1 MKSIIQNNEIDIIL
15 NDISEKV
22 KPVDSHELKI
32 FKQVAELQSVSRAA
46 EKLGYVQPNVSQRI
60 KNLEEELGVRLFL
73 RNNRGVTLTEEG
85 KKLLD
90 YTNKILQLIDEAKT
104 AVNPN
109 KWRESL
115 KIGATQTISAVKIPH
130 LLSSFFKEYN
140 NIDVKVR
147 TSNKIKL
154 EEMLFYGEVDGIF
167 VHSSQSSSEC
177 EIVYSYFEKIVLIS
191 PNLNSNDR
199 QSNYKLLV
207 NSDKNCIY
215 RKQLL
220 DLPKE
225 SNFHSSN
232 IIEFDTLESIIQA
245 VHDGLGIS
253 IIPAD
258 IAETR
263 KATQEIIFTELPK
276 KIKIDFLIKSRK
288 QQSPSLKKFIRFL
301 QLNN

>member
-1 MKSIIQNNEIDIIL
+1 ME
-15 NDISEKV
+15 
-22 KPVDSHELKI
+22 SHELKI

-115 KIGATQTISAVKIPH
+115 KIGASQTISAVKIPH

-154 EEMLFYGEVDGIF
+154 EEMLFYGEVDG
-167 VHSSQSSSEC
+167 
-177 EIVYSYFEKIVLIS
+177 
-191 PNLNSNDR
+191 DR
-199 QSNYKLLV
+199 
-207 NSDKNCIY
+207 
-215 RKQLL
+215 
-220 DLPKE
+220 
-225 SNFHSSN
+225 
-232 IIEFDTLESIIQA
+232 
-245 VHDGLGIS
+245 
-253 IIPAD
+253 
-258 IAETR
+258 
-263 KATQEIIFTELPK
+263 
-276 KIKIDFLIKSRK
+276 KSVV
-288 QQSPSLKKFIRFL
+288 
-301 QLNN
+301 

>member
-1 MKSIIQNNEIDIIL
+1 ME
-15 NDISEKV
+15 
-22 KPVDSHELKI
+22 SHELKI
-32 FKQVAELQSVSRAA
+32 FKHVAGLQSISKAA

-60 KNLEEELGVRLFL
+60 KNLENELGVRLFM

-90 YTNKILQLIDEAKT
+90 YTNEILQLIDEAKT

-109 KWRESL
+109 KWREPL
-115 KIGATQTISAVKIPH
+115 KIGASQTISAVKIPH
-130 LLSSFFKEYN
+130 LLSSFLKEYN

-147 TSNKIKL
+147 TNNNLTL

-167 VHSSQSSSEC
+167 VNSSKNITNC
-177 EIVYSYFEKIVLIS
+177 DIIYSYFEKIVLIT
-191 PNLNSNDR
+191 PKLNPFDINS
-199 QSNYKLLV
+199 SYTLIV
-207 NSDKNCIY
+207 NSDVNCIY

-220 DLPKE
+220 ELSKE

-232 IIEFDTLESIIQA
+232 IIEFDSLESIIQA

-258 IAETR
+258 IAENR
-263 KATQEIIFTELPK
+263 KGTKEIIFTELPK
-276 KIKIDFLIKSRK
+276 RIQVDFLIKNKK
-288 QQSPSLKKFIRFL
+288 QQTPGLKKFIRFL
-301 QLNN
+301 QINNNKS

>member
-1 MKSIIQNNEIDIIL
+1 MIPTRR
-15 NDISEKV
+15 V
-22 KPVDSHELKI
+22 KLLESHELKI
-32 FKQVAELQSVSRAA
+32 FKHVAELQSISKAA

-60 KNLEEELGVRLFL
+60 KNLENELGVRLFM

-90 YTNKILQLIDEAKT
+90 YTNEILQLIDEAKT

-109 KWRESL
+109 KWRELL
-115 KIGATQTISAVKIPH
+115 KIGASQTISAVKIPH
-130 LLSSFFKEYN
+130 LLSSFLKEYN

-147 TSNKIKL
+147 TNNNLTL

-167 VHSSQSSSEC
+167 VNSSKNITNC
-177 EIVYSYFEKIVLIS
+177 DIIYSYFEKIVLIT
-191 PNLNSNDR
+191 PKLNPFDINS
-199 QSNYKLLV
+199 SYTLIV
-207 NSDKNCIY
+207 NSDVNCIY

-220 DLPKE
+220 ELSKE

-232 IIEFDTLESIIQA
+232 IIEFDSLESIIQA

-258 IAETR
+258 IAENR
-263 KATQEIIFTELPK
+263 KGTKEIIFTELPK
-276 KIKIDFLIKSRK
+276 RIQVDFLIKNKK
-288 QQSPSLKKFIRFL
+288 QQTPGLKKFIRFL
-301 QLNN
+301 QINNNKS

>member
-1 MKSIIQNNEIDIIL
+1 MIPTRR
-15 NDISEKV
+15 V
-22 KPVDSHELKI
+22 KLLESHELKI
-32 FKQVAELQSVSRAA
+32 FKHVAELQSISKAA

-60 KNLEEELGVRLFL
+60 KNLENELGVRLFM

-90 YTNKILQLIDEAKT
+90 YTNEILQLIDEAKT

-109 KWRESL
+109 KWREPL
-115 KIGATQTISAVKIPH
+115 KIGASQTISAVKIPH
-130 LLSSFFKEYN
+130 LLSSFLKEYN

-147 TSNKIKL
+147 TNNNLTL

-167 VHSSQSSSEC
+167 VNSSKNITNC
-177 EIVYSYFEKIVLIS
+177 DIIYSYFEKIVLIT
-191 PNLNSNDR
+191 PKLNPFDINS
-199 QSNYKLLV
+199 SYTLIV
-207 NSDKNCIY
+207 NSDVNCIY

-220 DLPKE
+220 ELSKE

-232 IIEFDTLESIIQA
+232 IIEFDSLESIIQA

-258 IAETR
+258 IAENR
-263 KATQEIIFTELPK
+263 KGTKEIIFTELPK
-276 KIKIDFLIKSRK
+276 RIQVDFLIKNKK
-288 QQSPSLKKFIRFL
+288 QQTPGLKKFIRFL
-301 QLNN
+301 QINNNKS

>member
-1 MKSIIQNNEIDIIL
+1 MIPTRR
-15 NDISEKV
+15 V
-22 KPVDSHELKI
+22 KLLESHELKI
-32 FKQVAELQSVSRAA
+32 FKHVAGLQSISKAA

-60 KNLEEELGVRLFL
+60 KNLENELGVRLFM

-90 YTNKILQLIDEAKT
+90 YTNEILQLIDEAKT

-109 KWRESL
+109 KWREPL
-115 KIGATQTISAVKIPH
+115 KIGASQTISAVKIPH
-130 LLSSFFKEYN
+130 LLSSFLKEYN

-147 TSNKIKL
+147 TNNNLTL

-167 VHSSQSSSEC
+167 VNSSKNITNC
-177 EIVYSYFEKIVLIS
+177 DIIYSYFEKIVLIT
-191 PNLNSNDR
+191 PKLNPFDINS
-199 QSNYKLLV
+199 SYTLIV
-207 NSDKNCIY
+207 NSDVNCIY

-220 DLPKE
+220 ELSKE

-232 IIEFDTLESIIQA
+232 IIEFDSLESIIQA

-258 IAETR
+258 IAENR
-263 KATQEIIFTELPK
+263 KGTKEIIFTELPK
-276 KIKIDFLIKSRK
+276 RIQVDFLIKNKK
-288 QQSPSLKKFIRFL
+288 QQTPGLKKFIRFL
-301 QLNN
+301 QINNNKS